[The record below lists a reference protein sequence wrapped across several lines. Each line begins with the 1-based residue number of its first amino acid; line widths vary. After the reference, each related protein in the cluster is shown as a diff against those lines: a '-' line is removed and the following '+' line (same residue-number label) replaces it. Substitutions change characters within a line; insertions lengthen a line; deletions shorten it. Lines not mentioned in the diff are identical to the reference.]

1 MDELLET
8 VVTVESYAVAAV
20 GAVGVATLATAGLVF
35 LLSIRLRRREIETL
49 VKIGGSRASV
59 ATVLLS
65 EVVGVTLL
73 GVVLAGLLT
82 LVTSR
87 FGEAAIRR
95 FLLS

>member
-20 GAVGVATLATAGLVF
+20 GAVGVATLATAALVF

-49 VKIGGSRASV
+49 VKIGGARASV

-73 GVVLAGLLT
+73 GIVLAGVLT